1 MAEHFTFKLESLLSH
16 RKFVEDGLQR
26 EFVDIGERVSQAK
39 RMEKRLK
46 DTHAHLTEKLKK
58 KLQKPRPVSEN
69 CLYVNYLAYLSDRI
83 GKQQK
88 KVQEAETKKRE
99 KKVAL
104 LKAVK
109 KRKMLERLKET
120 HADQFYKFSLKK
132 EQNVSDEIGIQ
143 QYNRK
148 KVS

>member
-1 MAEHFTFKLESLLSH
+1 MAEHFKFKLESLLSH

-39 RMEKRLK
+39 QVEKRLK
-46 DTHAHLTEKLKK
+46 DTHLHLTEKLEKR
-58 KLQKPRPVSEN
+58 LQKPRPVSEN
-69 CLYVNYLAYLSDRI
+69 RLYVTYLASLSDRI

-120 HADQFYKFSLKK
+120 HADQFHKFSLKK
-132 EQNVSDEIGIQ
+132 EQIVSDEIGIQ

-148 KVS
+148 KVG